1 VFPHARD
8 EIIALAEHSNV
19 ISLDPVQGWRIQSW
33 ALTDADVER
42 AVTAYQALMAVDLN
56 DELDQLLVDL
66 GVDRLGPPA
75 TTDQHARV
83 MRADA
88 IELMAAATLIA
99 FDDADVDDLH
109 MPNVPKMAGK
119 KSDSGIDVV
128 GIMLDSETSG
138 PIVGGERLVLVSVK
152 HTVDKYASGVRGEL
166 EKSVTDEWPAPYL
179 YRQLTVLHGNMIRAG
194 VRSATAARVFFFL
207 RETLNHPQVRVVC
220 VAAAAPPP
228 HCNLPDQPVQLSQT
242 AMPDAHFRM
251 LLVSDVAALHKK
263 LIPDG

>member
-8 EIIALAEHSNV
+8 EIMALAEHSNV
-19 ISLDPVQGWRIQSW
+19 ISLDTRQGWNIQTW
-33 ALTDADVER
+33 TLTDDDVQR
-42 AVTAYQALMAVDLN
+42 VVAAYQALMAVDLD
-56 DELDQLLVDL
+56 DELDQLLIDL

-88 IELMAAATLIA
+88 IELMAAATVIA
-99 FDDADVDDLH
+99 FDETDIDALH

-128 GIMLDSETSG
+128 GIVLDPETLG
-138 PIVGGERLVLVSVK
+138 PIVASERLVLVSVK
-152 HTVDKYASGVRGEL
+152 HTVDRYASGVRGDL
-166 EKSVTDEWPAPYL
+166 EKSVTVEWPALYL
-179 YRQLTVLHGNMIRAG
+179 YRQLTTLNGNM
-194 VRSATAARVFFFL
+194 VRSGMSRETAKRVFYFL

-228 HCNLPDQPVQLSQT
+228 HCNLPDQPAQLGQT

-251 LLVSDVAALHKK
+251 LLVSDVAALHEK
-263 LIPDG
+263 LVPGG